1 MKLCFDTVEELR
13 SFVKEDLKAKRTG
26 RGEAD
31 DAPAGSAP
39 APLQPPAGSAP
50 APLQPPAGG
59 AMSGF
64 PTGGAPAG
72 FAAPGAGAGPAG
84 GGFPA
89 AAAPDPTV
97 AALVQR
103 IVTRVEAAV
112 SSGATKPE
120 DMITWFRG
128 QCGPEAASATWDQIK
143 ANFLPKLTTVQLD
156 GIAKM
161 MNA

>member
-1 MKLCFDTVEELR
+1 MKLCFDTVDELR
-13 SFVKEDLKAKRTG
+13 AFVKEDLKAKRTG
-26 RGEAD
+26 KGEAD
-31 DAPAGSAP
+31 DAPAT
-39 APLQPPAGSAP
+39 GSAP

-59 AMSGF
+59 QPATGF
-64 PTGGAPAG
+64 PSGPVG

>member
-26 RGEAD
+26 KGEAD
-31 DAPAGSAP
+31 DA
-39 APLQPPAGSAP
+39 PAGSAP

-64 PTGGAPAG
+64 PSGGAPAG

-89 AAAPDPTV
+89 AAAPDPAI

-103 IVTRVEAAV
+103 ITTRVEAAIQ
-112 SSGATKPE
+112 SGSTKPE
-120 DMITWFRG
+120 DMIAWFRG
-128 QCGPEAASATWDQIK
+128 QCGSEAASATWDQIK
-143 ANFLPKLTTVQLD
+143 ANFLPKLAVPQLD